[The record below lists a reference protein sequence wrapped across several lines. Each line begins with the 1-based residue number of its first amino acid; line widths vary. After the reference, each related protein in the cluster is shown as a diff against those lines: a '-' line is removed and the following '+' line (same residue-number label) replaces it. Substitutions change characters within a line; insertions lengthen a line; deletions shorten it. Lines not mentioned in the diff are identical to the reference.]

1 MLTQTKLGLVV
12 AVKLGNAVVNAIL
25 GIAVATGNILVGV
38 ALQAEVS
45 ILALLRKKEIDKSEL
60 VGRIYVG

>member
-38 ALQAEVS
+38 ALQTEVS
-45 ILALLRKKEIDKSEL
+45 ILALLRKKKMKMRVPVRYQAE
-60 VGRIYVG
+60 

>member
-12 AVKLGNAVVNAIL
+12 AVKLGNAVVNTIL

-45 ILALLRKKEIDKSEL
+45 ILALLRKKRMKRRVS
-60 VGRIYVG
+60 Y